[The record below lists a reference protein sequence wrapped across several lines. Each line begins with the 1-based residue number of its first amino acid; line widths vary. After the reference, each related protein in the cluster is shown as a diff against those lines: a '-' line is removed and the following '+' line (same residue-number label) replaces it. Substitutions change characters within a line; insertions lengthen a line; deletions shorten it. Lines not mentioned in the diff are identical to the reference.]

1 MLSLPIPANAAI
13 LADSEKIAPLYYLQV
28 TEGLRP
34 DLDILV
40 LGDEALYRQELDRRL
55 GAGQPVYLAR
65 FLPNLPYRMRS
76 LGPLVEVS
84 GEPLKSAPV
93 MGLSRSTRTSVK
105 TFDCW
110 A

>member
-1 MLSLPIPANAAI
+1 MLSLPIPDHAAI

-40 LGDEALYRQELDRRL
+40 LGDEAQYRQELDQRL
-55 GAGQPVYLAR
+55 AAGQPVYLAR

-84 GEPLKSAPV
+84 REPLMSEP
-93 MGLSRSTRTSVK
+93 
-105 TFDCW
+105 
-110 A
+110 